1 MISGNP
7 VFRETIRKALCSC
20 LGLSPSSTDAS
31 TLIREAYEEPEPS
44 PRPPRNT
51 DVIYYS
57 LFPEEAE
64 APPAY
69 SAENPS
75 ASSHKPAV
83 SSFLP
88 VRLLLVCYG
97 PHCEEYAHKIRAFL
111 FLDGSGFPR
120 FILRK
125 AGIYPIPNPPRPEL
139 LFEPEGS
146 LWRRRADLSIRLR
159 VKDTL
164 LYPNTRPA
172 ITQTPAVIVHSN

>member
-1 MISGNP
+1 MISTDP
-7 VFRETIRKALCSC
+7 VFKETVRKALCAC
-20 LGLSPSSTDAS
+20 LALSPSSAEAS
-31 TLIREAYEEPEPS
+31 ILLREAYEEPESS

-57 LFPEEAE
+57 LLPEEAK
-64 APPAY
+64 AIPAY

-97 PHCEEYAHKIRAFL
+97 PHCEEYAHKIRSFL

-120 FILRK
+120 FLLRK
-125 AGIYPIPNPPRPEL
+125 AGIYPVPDPPQPEL

-146 LWRRRADLSIRLR
+146 LWRRRADLLISLR
-159 VKDTL
+159 AKNTL
-164 LYPNTRPA
+164 IFTSTRPA
-172 ITQTPAVIVHSN
+172 ITQPPAVKINNA

>member
-1 MISGNP
+1 MILSDP
-7 VFRETIRKALCSC
+7 VFKETVRKALCAC
-20 LGLSPSSTDAS
+20 LALSPSSAEAS
-31 TLIREAYEEPEPS
+31 ILLREAYEEPEPS
-44 PRPPRNT
+44 PRPPQNI

-57 LFPEEAE
+57 LLPEETE
-64 APPAY
+64 AIPAY
-69 SAENPS
+69 FAENPS

-88 VRLLLVCYG
+88 VRLLLICYG
-97 PHCEEYAHKIRAFL
+97 PHCEEYAHKIRSFL

-120 FILRK
+120 FLLRK
-125 AGIYPIPNPPRPEL
+125 AGIYPVPYPPQPEL

-172 ITQTPAVIVHSN
+172 ISVVPAITVHTG

>member
-1 MISGNP
+1 MISTDS
-7 VFRETIRKALCSC
+7 VFRETIRKALCAC
-20 LGLSPSSTDAS
+20 LSLSPSSADAS
-31 TLIREAYEEPEPS
+31 ALFREAYEEPEPS

-57 LFPEEAE
+57 LLPEEAE
-64 APPAY
+64 AIPAY
-69 SAENPS
+69 FAENPS
-75 ASSHKPAV
+75 VSSHRPAV

-88 VRLLLVCYG
+88 LRLLLVCYG
-97 PHCEEYAHKIRAFL
+97 PHCEEYAHKIRSFL

-120 FILRK
+120 FLLRK
-125 AGIYPIPNPPRPEL
+125 AGIYPVPDPPQPEL

-146 LWRRRADLSIRLR
+146 LWRRRADLLIRLR

-172 ITQTPAVIVHSN
+172 ISQAPAVVVHSN

>member
-1 MISGNP
+1 MISTDSA
-7 VFRETIRKALCSC
+7 FKETIRKALCAC
-20 LGLSPSSTDAS
+20 LALSPSSADAS
-31 TLIREAYEEPEPS
+31 ALIREAYEEPEPA
-44 PRPPRNT
+44 PRLPRNV
-51 DVIYYS
+51 DVIYYF
-57 LFPEEAE
+57 LLTEEAE
-64 APPAY
+64 AIPAY

-97 PHCEEYAHKIRAFL
+97 PHCEEYAHKIRSFL

-125 AGIYPIPNPPRPEL
+125 AGIYPIPNPPQPEL

-146 LWRRRADLSIRLR
+146 LWRRRADLLIRLR

-172 ITQTPAVIVHSN
+172 INVTPAVTLHT